1 MCICELDFLVCTEIT
16 AFMCVRKTTDT
27 ERDNFVKEKASVTN
41 MSVSVSFVFMNE
53 SVLTILAHSD

>member
-1 MCICELDFLVCTEIT
+1 
-16 AFMCVRKTTDT
+16 MCVRKTTDT